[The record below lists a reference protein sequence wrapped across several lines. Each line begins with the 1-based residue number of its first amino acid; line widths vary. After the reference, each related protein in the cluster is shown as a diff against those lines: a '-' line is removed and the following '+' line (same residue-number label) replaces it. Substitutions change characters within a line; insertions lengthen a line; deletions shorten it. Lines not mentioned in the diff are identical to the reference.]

1 MRKGQDAHS
10 LGGSTGYVFRS
21 PKSKVGGAG
30 QEDVFLDDEE
40 LLSCSSRLPSVD
52 GQHSDEPDKCCWNGM
67 EWTSSPILCCLF
79 SSSSTSS
86 LDAERDIVAKLESR
100 PV

>member
-40 LLSCSSRLPSVD
+40 LLSCSSRLPSMTDSILMSLTNVA
-52 GQHSDEPDKCCWNGM
+52 GM

-86 LDAERDIVAKLESR
+86 LDAEHDMVAKLESR
-100 PV
+100 RV

>member
-30 QEDVFLDDEE
+30 QEDVFLDNEE
-40 LLSCSSRLPSVD
+40 LLSCSSRLPSMTDSILMSLTNVA
-52 GQHSDEPDKCCWNGM
+52 GM
-67 EWTSSPILCCLF
+67 EWNGLPHRSFAACFL
-79 SSSSTSS
+79 
-86 LDAERDIVAKLESR
+86 R
-100 PV
+100 PQLRVWMLSVT